1 MKYVI
6 LALLVTSS
14 LSVFAENGETK
25 TEVCT
30 KVNQSNHCKA
40 NQKLEAGQ
48 CVDVSKKETPN
59 DNGNNG
65 SKGN

>member
-6 LALLVTSS
+6 LAILVTSS

-40 NQKLEAGQ
+40 PNKINGEK
-48 CVDVSKKETPN
+48 CVDPNGKEVAP
-59 DNGNNG
+59 DKGSDG
-65 SKGN
+65 SKQN